1 MRASECTVDRG
12 LGSLGAVS
20 DRVSCTADRGGEGGD
35 GVRTTSLLVIGAGPY
50 GLSVAANAKDHG
62 IETVVLGR
70 PMEFW
75 RENMPEDMF
84 LRSGPNW
91 HLDAAGVHTLD
102 AYLEERRIAPVEVD
116 PIPLA
121 LFVEYAEWFRTR
133 KGLEVC
139 EGMVAELT
147 KPDGQFEAVLESG
160 ERIAAQWVVA
170 APGVRH
176 FANLPPWAAQVEPQR
191 ATHTSELVR
200 FKDLAGARVLIAGGR
215 QSAYEWAALIGEA
228 GAERIDIVHRHPVP
242 AFDRVSWKFVDA
254 HIEDTLRTRGWWRK
268 LPKAERDA
276 IQRRFWE
283 VGRLTLEW
291 WLTPRPAKDSIHRW
305 PGTEVVEAGS
315 GQRDGAEVT
324 VLLSNGERLTVDHV
338 VFATGYKAD
347 LAKVPYLHGLLGRV
361 DTADG
366 FPMLDESF
374 GSSLKG
380 LYIPG
385 YAVTHDFGPFFGFV
399 KGSPAAATIIVEE
412 LLSRS

>member
-1 MRASECTVDRG
+1 MKGWERSGNRG
-12 LGSLGAVS
+12 LDAWGRPGSGLWYS
-20 DRVSCTADRGGEGGD
+20 RSGGEGGD
-35 GVRTTSLLVIGAGPY
+35 ARRTTSLLVIGAGPY

-62 IETVVLGR
+62 IDTLVLGR

-75 RENMPEDMF
+75 RKHMPEGMF
-84 LRSGPNW
+84 LRSGPDW

-116 PIPLA
+116 PIPVA

-133 KGLEVC
+133 KGLKVC

-147 KPDGQFEAVLESG
+147 KPDGRFEAVLESG
-160 ERIAAQWVVA
+160 ERITAQWVVA
-170 APGVRH
+170 TPGVRH
-176 FANLPPWAAQVEPQR
+176 FANLPPWAARVDPAR
-191 ATHTSELVR
+191 ATHTANLVR

-242 AFDRVSWKFVDA
+242 AFERVSWKFVDA
-254 HIEDTLRTRGWWRK
+254 HIENTLRTRGWWRK
-268 LPKAERDA
+268 LPKEQQHA
-276 IQRRFWE
+276 IETRFWE
-283 VGRLTLEW
+283 VGRLTLES
-291 WLTPRPAKDSIHRW
+291 WLTPRLAKDRIHRW
-305 PGTEVVEAGS
+305 PGTEVIEVGS

-324 VLLSNGERLTVDHV
+324 VALSNGERLTVDHV
-338 VFATGYKAD
+338 VFATGYRAD
-347 LAKVPYLHGLLGRV
+347 LANVPYLHGLLNQI

-380 LYIPG
+380 LYVPG
-385 YAVTHDFGPFFGFV
+385 YAATRDFGPVFGFV

-412 LLSRS
+412 LLSWS